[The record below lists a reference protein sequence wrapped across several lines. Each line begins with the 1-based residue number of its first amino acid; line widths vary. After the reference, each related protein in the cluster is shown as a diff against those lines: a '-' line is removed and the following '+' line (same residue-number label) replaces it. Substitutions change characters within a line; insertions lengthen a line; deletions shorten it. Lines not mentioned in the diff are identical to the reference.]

1 MKNETLIIP
10 VRGMSCASCV
20 RRLEKAIG
28 TVEGVTAVSVSLAAE
43 QAQVEAVNVALP
55 AILAAIRK
63 TGFEVPEREL
73 ELKVSGMSCA
83 SCVARVETALRRV
96 PGVLEADVSLA
107 AESARIRVLTAEPE
121 ALIAAVRK
129 LGFTAELPTD
139 PVSEP
144 RANHRESW
152 ELAAGIVLVLP
163 LILPMLASLSGRDL
177 MLDHRL
183 QALLATLVQFA
194 LGARF
199 YRSAWNAVRSGAG
212 NMDLLVALGTSAAYG
227 FSLWQW
233 WLHGDHAQLYFEA
246 SAVVIVLVRLG
257 KWLEARARRQT
268 LSAIR
273 ALQALRPASAR
284 VEREGREAMLPV
296 AELSLGDR
304 VVILPGERIPVDGRI
319 LDGESSVDE
328 ALISGESLPVE
339 KSVGD
344 MVTGGAI
351 NGEGR
356 LKVEVLALGAE
367 TVLAR
372 IISLVEHAQAAKA
385 PIQRLVDKVAAV
397 FVPAVLILA
406 LLTWLGWGLITG
418 NWEAG
423 LINAVSVLVIACPCA
438 LGLATPAAII
448 VGTGLGARHAILI
461 KDAEALEM
469 AHRIRVVVF
478 DKTGTLTEGH
488 PRLVASHGEG
498 ALALAAAIQRGSS
511 HPLARALLEAVEGQ
525 TLPELSAHQS
535 LPGRGVRAEREGKIW
550 LLGNSRLMEEW
561 GIGCDVFAQAAS
573 AHQRKGRTL
582 AWLAEAKAGSEA
594 LGLFAFEDAVR
605 AQAASAVSALQ
616 KQGIRVILFSGD
628 HQSAVARVAERLGI
642 REFRSGLLPADKA
655 DGIAKLREGG
665 ICVAMVGDGI
675 NDAPALAAADVGI
688 AIGGGTDV
696 AMHAASITLL
706 GDDPRRVASAISL
719 SRRTVAKI
727 RQNLFW
733 AFLFNVIGIA
743 LAAAGA
749 LSPMVA
755 GAAMA
760 ASSVSVV
767 TNALMLRRWK
777 PEGK

>member
-1 MKNETLIIP
+1 MKNETLMIP

-20 RRLEKAIG
+20 ARLEKAIAAVDG
-28 TVEGVTAVSVSLAAE
+28 VEAVAVSLAAE
-43 QAQVEAVNVALP
+43 QAQVEAAAQSLP
-55 AILAAIRK
+55 AILVAIRK
-63 TGFEVPEREL
+63 TGFEVPEHEF
-73 ELKVSGMSCA
+73 ELKISGMSCA
-83 SCVARVETALRRV
+83 SCVARVEKALNRV
-96 PGVLEADVSLA
+96 PGVLEASVSLP
-107 AESARIRVLTAEPE
+107 AESARVRALGAEPE
-121 ALIAAVRK
+121 ALIAAVGT
-129 LGFTAELPTD
+129 LGFSASLASEQTD
-139 PVSEP
+139 ETDTTQ
-144 RANHRESW
+144 RETQ
-152 ELAAGIVLVLP
+152 ELAAGIALVLP
-163 LILPMLASLSGRDL
+163 LVLPMLASLSGRDL
-177 MLDHRL
+177 MLAHWL

-199 YRSAWNAVRSGAG
+199 YRSAWNALRAGAG

-233 WLHGDHAQLYFEA
+233 WLHGEHAQLYFEA

-273 ALQALRPASAR
+273 ALQALRPDFAR
-284 VEREGREAMLPV
+284 VEREGRVLELPI
-296 AELSLGDR
+296 AELRLGDR
-304 VVILPGERIPVDGRI
+304 VVILPGERIAVDGRI

-339 KSVGD
+339 KRVGD
-344 MVTGGAI
+344 TVTGGAI

-356 LKVEVLALGAE
+356 LVVEVLALGAE

-385 PIQRLVDKVAAV
+385 PIQHLVDKVAAI
-397 FVPAVLILA
+397 FVPVVLILA
-406 LLTWLGWGLITG
+406 LLTWLGWGLATG

-448 VGTGLGARHAILI
+448 VGTGLGARYAILI
-461 KDAEALEM
+461 KDAEALER

-498 ALALAAAIQRGSS
+498 ALVLAAAIQRGSS
-511 HPLARALLEAVEGQ
+511 HPLARALLEAAEGLA
-525 TLPELSAHQS
+525 LPELSAYQS
-535 LPGRGVRAEREGKIW
+535 LPGRGMKAEMDGKPL
-550 LLGNSRLMEEW
+550 LLGNARLMEEW
-561 GIGCDVFAQAAS
+561 GIGCEAFAEAAR
-573 AHQRKGRTL
+573 AHQSEGRTL
-582 AWLAEAKAGSEA
+582 AWLAEARAGSAA
-594 LGLFAFEDAVR
+594 LGLFAFEDSLR

-616 KQGIRVILFSGD
+616 EQGIRVILFSGD
-628 HQSAVARVAERLGI
+628 HPGAVARVAERLGI
-642 REFRSGLLPADKA
+642 TEFRSALLPAEKA
-655 DGIAKLREGG
+655 EGIAKLREGG
-665 ICVAMVGDGI
+665 VCVAMVGDGI

-696 AMHAASITLL
+696 AMHAAAITLL
-706 GDDPRRVASAISL
+706 GNDPRRVASAISL

-749 LSPMVA
+749 LSPMIA

-777 PEGK
+777 PKEK